1 MSLKEVCIEVTSKC
15 NLKCKGCFN
24 SFSKAHHTRLDELRI
39 EHISHV
45 LNEAQELQIPLVRIT
60 GGEPTI
66 HSQLIEIFRLK
77 KNFSQ
82 LHFRMNTNGIH
93 LEKVRSTMESI
104 DSYHIS
110 LNGIDNESDFAWS
123 GLQNSFDKKI
133 RTIEMLKKNNKVIR
147 IGTVLNQ
154 SNIIKLKEFY
164 SFIEG
169 LGIDR
174 WELYRPISL
183 RGENFFLHNLEN
195 IAVNLAFFS
204 YKRKEA
210 IQIANAI
217 PFCALNDKKILS
229 EISVGALYDDG
240 HCRLIVDPSFQVKP
254 SYYIDTQLSD
264 GFHLKD
270 AINSDY
276 RKKLLSYE
284 FLPEACR
291 SCNFLDKCK
300 GGSRFKS
307 FVTNKSFH
315 GKDPLMLFP

>member
-24 SFSKAHHTRLDELRI
+24 SFSKAHETRSRELNI
-39 EHISHV
+39 EQISHV
-45 LNEAQELQIPLVRIT
+45 LKEAKELQILLVRIT
-60 GGEPTI
+60 GGEPTT
-66 HSQLIEIFRLK
+66 HSLLSEILK
-77 KNFSQ
+77 LKELYPQ
-82 LHFRMNTNGIH
+82 QHFRMNTNGIH
-93 LEKVRSTMESI
+93 LEKIQSTIESI

-110 LNGIDNESDFAWS
+110 LNGIDNKSDFAWS
-123 GLQNSFDKKI
+123 GLQYSFEKKI
-133 RTIEMLKKNNKVIR
+133 KAIEMLKKNAKVVR
-147 IGTVLNQ
+147 IGTVLNE

-164 SFIEG
+164 SLIEG

-183 RGENFFLHNLEN
+183 SDEFFFLHHLED
-195 IAVNLAFFS
+195 IAVNLAYFS
-204 YKRKEA
+204 YKSKES

-240 HCRLIVDPSFQVKP
+240 HCRLIVDPSFQIKP
-254 SYYIDTQLSD
+254 SYYIDTKLSD
-264 GFHLKD
+264 GIHLNE

-284 FLPEACR
+284 FLTEACR
-291 SCNFLDKCK
+291 SCTFLDKCK

-307 FVTNKSFH
+307 IVTNKSLY
-315 GKDPLMLFP
+315 GKDPLMLYP